1 MSLAIMKSC
10 ICLALSAALLTSSFG
25 AVRGEH
31 AAYVGGTVASLK
43 QGVEGT
49 LDTSDGTTL
58 TFEYKGGEFSLPYKQ
73 IATLEFGEKVGHRVG
88 ATIAGMVALGIPGLI
103 ILASKKKKHFLTIG
117 YHDQAGNGQA
127 AVFELA
133 KSTGA
138 SILTALE
145 ARTGKRVEAEAS
157 GAFEIGHAAAPHVP
171 GPPVAAAPPAPR

>member
-10 ICLALSAALLTSSFG
+10 ICLALSAALLSSSFG

-88 ATIAGMVALGIPGLI
+88 ATIAGMIALGLPGLI

-127 AVFELA
+127 SVPALASLPIDRQGVRCLPRLCDRSRQATEAWRCGCAVQHAVAVE
-133 KSTGA
+133 S
-138 SILTALE
+138 SRE
-145 ARTGKRVEAEAS
+145 GK
-157 GAFEIGHAAAPHVP
+157 GQN
-171 GPPVAAAPPAPR
+171 